1 MNRIL
6 SAKTMAL
13 ALLLVVALI
22 AAACAGDAGDRG
34 SKGDRGA
41 TGADGAAGDQGPAGA
56 DGERGARGVVG
67 IEGIPGLPGPQGV
80 QGLVGPSLNASITV
94 ADWIREPGVSGVTVY
109 GAGFEPGESI
119 AVLVAFP
126 DDSLALLGGGDVIV
140 ADAIGTFSVSG
151 SGLTLDDEG
160 LYAITANG
168 SEGSAASAVVVVVEK

>member
-13 ALLLVVALI
+13 ALLMVVALI
-22 AAACAGDAGDRG
+22 AAACAGDDGARG

-41 TGADGAAGDQGPAGA
+41 AGADGAAGDQGPAGA
-56 DGERGARGVVG
+56 DGARGVAG
-67 IEGIPGLPGPQGV
+67 IEGILGLPGPQGAP
-80 QGLVGPSLNASITV
+80 GPAGPSLNASIIV
-94 ADWIREPGVSGVTVY
+94 PQAFRAPGVSGVAVY

-119 AVLVAFP
+119 AVLIAYP

-140 ADAIGTFSVSG
+140 ADAIGTFSVSE

-160 LYAITANG
+160 LYAVTANG
-168 SEGSAASAVVVVVEK
+168 SEGSAASAVVVVAEK